1 MSRLKN
7 ILNWL
12 SLFFLDIN
20 FIQKRKE
27 SKYGIDKTKSMIKE
41 LEQMIIDGNLK
52 SACEQA
58 DKIKSILE
66 TYKNAC

>member
-1 MSRLKN
+1 MSKLKN
-7 ILNWL
+7 ILNLL

-41 LEQMIIDGNLK
+41 LEQMIVDGNLK

>member
-27 SKYGIDKTKSMIKE
+27 KKYGIDKTKSMTRE

-52 SACEQA
+52 SALEQA

>member
-1 MSRLKN
+1 MSKIKS

-27 SKYGIDKTKSMIKE
+27 KKYGIDKTKSMIKE

-52 SACEQA
+52 SACEQV

>member
-1 MSRLKN
+1 MSKLKN

-27 SKYGIDKTKSMIKE
+27 KKYGIDKTKSMIKE

-52 SACEQA
+52 SA
-58 DKIKSILE
+58 
-66 TYKNAC
+66 

>member
-27 SKYGIDKTKSMIKE
+27 KKYGIDKTKSMIKE

-52 SACEQA
+52 SALEQA

>member
-1 MSRLKN
+1 MSMLKN

-52 SACEQA
+52 SALEQA

>member
-7 ILNWL
+7 ILNLL

-27 SKYGIDKTKSMIKE
+27 KKYGIDKTKSMIKE

-52 SACEQA
+52 SALEQA

>member
-1 MSRLKN
+1 MSKLKN
-7 ILNWL
+7 ILNLL

-27 SKYGIDKTKSMIKE
+27 KKYGIDKTKSMIKE

-52 SACEQA
+52 SALEQA

>member
-1 MSRLKN
+1 MSKIKS
-7 ILNWL
+7 ILNLL

-27 SKYGIDKTKSMIKE
+27 KKYGIDKTKSMIKE
-41 LEQMIIDGNLK
+41 LEQMVIDGNLK
-52 SACEQA
+52 SACEQV

>member
-27 SKYGIDKTKSMIKE
+27 KKYGIGKTKSMIKE

-52 SACEQA
+52 SALEQA

>member
-1 MSRLKN
+1 MSMLKN

-27 SKYGIDKTKSMIKE
+27 KKYGIDKTKSMIKE
-41 LEQMIIDGNLK
+41 LEQMVIDGNLK
-52 SACEQA
+52 SAWEQA

-66 TYKNAC
+66 TYRNAC